1 MWQQLLPIKNL
12 PYLPEKIYKKT
23 ADFSSDQTYKQ
34 LLSSSKRAQVC
45 FLAWNDS
52 DFSVASF
59 DGGRGGTRGA
69 QIYVWGIDKDNFNI
83 YLEKF
88 KVFIISV
95 IWHAN
100 SMQSGES
107 WYQKNYTTCDSP
119 IITWMTDNILSF
131 WQNAAYQI
139 FILTFYGWVACD
151 WQHSIFFTF
160 LFNTLKWKTDQFPK
174 FLQS

>member
-1 MWQQLLPIKNL
+1 MWQQLLPIKKSSIFARKKN
-12 PYLPEKIYKKT
+12 IYKK
-23 ADFSSDQTYKQ
+23 ADFSSSQTYKQ
-34 LLSSSKRAQVC
+34 LPSSSKRAQVC
-45 FLAWNDS
+45 FLASNDS
-52 DFSVASF
+52 DFSVESF
-59 DGGRGGTRGA
+59 VGGDTRGA

-88 KVFIISV
+88 KVFITSV

-131 WQNAAYQI
+131 WQNAVYQI
-139 FILTFYGWVACD
+139 FILTFNCYERPVT
-151 WQHSIFFTF
+151 SLENF
-160 LFNTLKWKTDQFPK
+160 
-174 FLQS
+174 

>member
-1 MWQQLLPIKNL
+1 M
-12 PYLPEKIYKKT
+12 
-23 ADFSSDQTYKQ
+23 FSRF
-34 LLSSSKRAQVC
+34 KRQRFQCRVLC
-45 FLAWNDS
+45 
-52 DFSVASF
+52 
-59 DGGRGGTRGA
+59 RGDTRGT

-88 KVFIISV
+88 KVFITSV

-131 WQNAAYQI
+131 WQNAA
-139 FILTFYGWVACD
+139 LPDFYINHQQLWAACD
-151 WQHSIFFTF
+151 IAREFLNILSTPKNGCWSILQFSTF
-160 LFNTLKWKTDQFPK
+160 LKRIVEFP
-174 FLQS
+174 FHVCYRPVFWFY